1 MLYNLYVLDRNVL
14 HLCFWT
20 LPALL
25 LAVAMVAV
33 GLVHGHRQEKRKKEF
48 EEQLSDL
55 YARIRW
61 RANSIS
67 ERIQKREVLWL
78 LFF

>member
-1 MLYNLYVLDRNVL
+1 MQYNLYVFDHNVL

-33 GLVHGHRQEKRKKEF
+33 GLVHGHRQKKREKEF
-48 EEQLSDL
+48 EEQLEVKLEKMEASP
-55 YARIRW
+55 AEEG
-61 RANSIS
+61 S
-67 ERIQKREVLWL
+67 EGICHT
-78 LFF
+78 

>member
-20 LPALL
+20 RPALL

-55 YARIRW
+55 YAKDTVE
-61 RANSIS
+61 S
-67 ERIQKREVLWL
+67 EQHI
-78 LFF
+78 

>member
-1 MLYNLYVLDRNVL
+1 MLYNLYVFDHNVL

-33 GLVHGHRQEKRKKEF
+33 GLGPRTQVEKTRKG
-48 EEQLSDL
+48 
-55 YARIRW
+55 I
-61 RANSIS
+61 
-67 ERIQKREVLWL
+67 
-78 LFF
+78 

>member
-1 MLYNLYVLDRNVL
+1 MRKGSKKMLYNLYVFDHNVL

-25 LAVAMVAV
+25 LAIAMVAV

-55 YARIRW
+55 YAKDTVE
-61 RANSIS
+61 S
-67 ERIQKREVLWL
+67 EQHI
-78 LFF
+78 